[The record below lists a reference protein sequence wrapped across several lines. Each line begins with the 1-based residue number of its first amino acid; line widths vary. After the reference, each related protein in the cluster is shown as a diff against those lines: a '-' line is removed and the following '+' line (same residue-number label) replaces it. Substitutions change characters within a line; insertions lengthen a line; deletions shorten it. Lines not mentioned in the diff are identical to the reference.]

1 MFHQPILKG
10 DARRITVM
18 QGQARASNEAGLSL
32 TTVLGS
38 CIACCLF
45 DPLAGVG
52 GMNHFLLAEP
62 PQGRGAG
69 ELDENYG
76 AYLMEVLI
84 NQMLGLGAS
93 KGRMK
98 AHLYGGANM
107 HRAMLKI
114 GTINGQFAQSFLE
127 RERIPVVH
135 ADLGGSVARRVEFL
149 PALGKARCRSVA
161 AEIVAPEPVQ
171 RAPRATGDVE
181 LF

>member
-1 MFHQPILKG
+1 
-10 DARRITVM
+10 
-18 QGQARASNEAGLSL
+18 
-32 TTVLGS
+32 
-38 CIACCLF
+38 
-45 DPLAGVG
+45 
-52 GMNHFLLAEP
+52 
-62 PQGRGAG
+62 
-69 ELDENYG
+69 
-76 AYLMEVLI
+76 
-84 NQMLGLGAS
+84 
-93 KGRMK
+93 
-98 AHLYGGANM
+98 M

>member
-1 MFHQPILKG
+1 MLHQPILE
-10 DARRITVM
+10 ARRVTVM
-18 QGQARASNEAGLSL
+18 QGQARASNEAGLTLS
-32 TTVLGS
+32 TVLGS
-38 CIACCLF
+38 CIACCLY
-45 DPLAGVG
+45 DPVAGVG

-69 ELDENYG
+69 QLDEHYG

-84 NQMLGLGAS
+84 NQMLGLGAMKS
-93 KGRMK
+93 RMK

-107 HRAMLKI
+107 HSGMLKI
-114 GTINGQFAQSFLE
+114 GTINGQFARSFLE

-135 ADLGGSVARRVEFL
+135 ADLGGSAARRVEFL
-149 PALGKARCRSVA
+149 PALGKARCRAVA
-161 AEIVAPEPVQ
+161 AEAVPQEPQQ